1 MMRDEPV
8 KGDEKHALPRC
19 FWRNVWAVAAWAASW
34 PGAATAQEQP
44 VALSVESE
52 SVRLTVGADARTV
65 AFADKASGINYCV
78 PKSGAA
84 FAAVKKGGRSFPARK
99 AVLADGRLQLDF
111 GEAGVS
117 AALAITGTRH
127 SIVVEVASVTG
138 EGAEE
143 FAFVS
148 IPLALKGA
156 AEEPFAACALAL
168 NLQTRVDR
176 LPGASSALDARC
188 YPRFGFAGAKVALV
202 GCPQEGLRRA
212 LQEVVKAAPELPQ
225 SPIGGPWAFDAAI
238 NRGSYLFAPISEKT
252 ADDWIRLALDL
263 GINQIDFDGMSRYGD
278 AEPLPSLYPNGRA
291 GLKAVVEKV
300 HAAGLKAGLH
310 SYSFFINK
318 SCPWVSPV
326 PDARL
331 GKDATFTLARALDAS
346 GQAVAVNEPNTNMS
360 AVTGFFVRNSAT
372 LQVDDE
378 LIVYSEVGNAPPY
391 TFAKCRRGACG
402 TRAAP
407 HAQGAKVHH
416 LKECFGHFTPDPDS
430 TLLAEV
436 AARQAQTVNAC
447 GFDMMYLDA
456 LDGEDILGG
465 PANGWHYGS
474 KFVFELW
481 KRFDHPVLLE
491 MSTMHHHLWTV
502 RSRMGAWDHPTRS
515 HKRFIDMH
523 GAANARDGRMFL
535 PMHLGWWAVKTWT
548 GPQGEPTFSDDIE
561 YLCCK
566 AIGND
571 VGFSLMGV
579 NPANHAA
586 SPTLQRLGAIT
597 RSYEALRYAGVFPE
611 TVKARLKV
619 PGDEFILDGSA
630 AGKWRLRP
638 ARYDRHK
645 VTGLSDGGGAW
656 VVTNTFEPQPLRL
669 RLEVLM
675 SAEPYETTN
684 AVALAGFAATGEFAA
699 GNQAKGVTAA
709 LTPTAEL
716 VKAGAAS
723 GLLVATN
730 AWAARSATWASFS
743 KTFAPPLD
751 LGGERAMGVWVH
763 GDGQG
768 EVLNFQLRC
777 PGHVVAGIG
786 EHYVAVDFTGWRYFE
801 LIEPE
806 GERHADYV
814 WPYGGAYAIYR
825 ERIDYRQIAS
835 LGVWVN
841 NLPPKGAVKCFI
853 SPVRATP
860 LTKAKLRN
868 PRVTVGGRTLT
879 IPAELESGCY
889 LEFQSRDDCKVFGP
903 DGALLQDVKVAG
915 EAPELAAGANRLS
928 FECDA
933 APGVMPR
940 VRVTTITAGAPLS
953 EGQSISP

>member
-1 MMRDEPV
+1 M
-8 KGDEKHALPRC
+8 ALR
-19 FWRNVWAVAAWAASW
+19 
-34 PGAATAQEQP
+34 
-44 VALSVESE
+44 VESE
-52 SVRLTVGADARTV
+52 SVRLAVGADART
-65 AFADKASGINYCV
+65 AEFADKTSGINYCV
-78 PKSGAA
+78 PESGAA
-84 FAAVKKGGRSFPARK
+84 FAAVKKAGKRFPARK
-99 AVLADGRLQLDF
+99 AVLADGRLHLDF
-111 GEAGVS
+111 GDAGVS
-117 AALAITGTRH
+117 AALAIAGGRN
-127 SIVVEVASVTG
+127 SIVVEVVSVSG
-138 EGAEE
+138 EGVEE
-143 FAFVS
+143 FTFVS
-148 IPLALKGA
+148 LPLALKGA
-156 AEEPFAACALAL
+156 SDEPFAACALAL

-176 LPGASSALDARC
+176 MPGASSALDARC

-202 GCPQEGLRRA
+202 GCPQAGLRRA

-225 SPIGGPWAFDAAI
+225 SPIGGPWALDAEI

-252 ADDWIRLALDL
+252 ADDWIKLALDL

-291 GLKAVVEKV
+291 GLKAVVDKV

-318 SCPWVSPV
+318 GCPWVSPV

-331 GKDATFTLARALDAS
+331 GKDVTFTLAGALDAA
-346 GQAVAVNEPNTNMS
+346 GQTVTVVEPNTNLS

-378 LIVYSEVGNAPPY
+378 LIVYSEVSKNAPY

-407 HAQGAKVHH
+407 HAPGAKVHH

-436 AARQAQTVNAC
+436 AARQAQTANAC

-465 PANGWHYGS
+465 SVNGWHYGS

-481 KRFDHPVLLE
+481 RRFEHPVLLE

-523 GAANARDGRMFL
+523 VAANANGGRMFL
-535 PMHLGWWAVKTWT
+535 PMHLGWWAVKTWS

-579 NPANHAA
+579 NPANYAA

-597 RSYEALRYAGVFPE
+597 HSYEALRYANVIPE
-611 TVKARLKV
+611 SVKARMKV
-619 PGDEFILDGSA
+619 PGDEFILDEPA
-630 AGKWRLRP
+630 AGKWRLKP

-645 VTGLSDGGGAW
+645 VTGLPGGGDAW
-656 VVTNTFEPQPLRL
+656 VVTNAFAPQPLRM

-675 SAEPYETTN
+675 SAAPYDDTN
-684 AVALAGFAATGEFAA
+684 AVTLAEFAASGEFAA
-699 GNQAKGVTAA
+699 RNQAKGVAAA

-716 VKAGAAS
+716 VKAGGAS

-730 AWAARSATWASFS
+730 ALAARSATWALFG
-743 KTFAPPLD
+743 KTFTPPLN
-751 LGGERAMGVWVH
+751 LGSERAMGVWVH

-777 PGHVVAGIG
+777 PRHVVAGLG
-786 EHYVAVDFTGWRYFE
+786 EHYVVVDFTGWRYFE
-801 LIEPE
+801 LVESE

-814 WPYGGAYAIYR
+814 WPYGGIYDIYR
-825 ERIDYRQIAS
+825 EKVDFKQIEQ
-835 LGVWVN
+835 LTVWVN
-841 NLPPKGAVKCFI
+841 NLPPQGTAKCAL
-853 SPVRATP
+853 SPVRAVP
-860 LTKAKLRN
+860 LAKAKIRN
-868 PRVTVGGRTLT
+868 PRVTVGGHTLA
-879 IPAELESGCY
+879 IPAELESGDY
-889 LEFQSRDDCKVFGP
+889 LEFGPQGVYRVFGP
-903 DGALLQDVKVAG
+903 DGKLVREASVAG
-915 EAPELAAGANRLS
+915 SVPELSAGANRMR
-928 FECDA
+928 FDCDA
-933 APGVMPR
+933 TPGLNPR
-940 VRVTTITAGAPLS
+940 VRFTTVTTGTPLF
-953 EGQSISP
+953 EGR